1 MNYLE
6 ELSRFEEI
14 FSILTK
20 IEKLIE
26 NCELEKFM
34 SDYNL
39 YDAVLSEME
48 KLNPLLQTIPIE
60 LLHEYPAEYWN
71 EFSFINRK
79 EEHEYFDIDR
89 EIIWVQTRYSTTP
102 FIKLV
107 EQVIHEIKYGD
118 I

>member
-1 MNYLE
+1 MNYLT

-14 FSILTK
+14 LSVLTK

-34 SDYNL
+34 SEYDL
-39 YDAVLSEME
+39 YDSVLIEME
-48 KLNPLLQTIPIE
+48 KLNPLLQTIPVE
-60 LLHEYPAEYWN
+60 LLLEYPAEYWN
-71 EFSFINRK
+71 EFSFINRE

-107 EQVIHEIKYGD
+107 EQIIQDIKNGVI
-118 I
+118 